1 MRLLCK
7 IQYDGSDY
15 HGFQR
20 QPRLI
25 TVQGEIE
32 AALKRIYRKHID
44 IHSTSRT
51 DAGVHA
57 LAQYF
62 HFDVE
67 PFIEVTKLRRILNE
81 QLPESID
88 IAELYEVSEGFHARY
103 DSRRKTYRYDVI
115 TSCEKRVFSSKYAL
129 IYKKAVHYDVI
140 EEGLKLFLGKKD
152 YGALQASGGEKEST
166 VRHIEAIRIEKD
178 EEGFSL
184 FITADGFLYHM
195 VRIIVGALLDL
206 NEGRRTVAELEEGL
220 RMKNRE
226 VFRRTAP
233 ASGLYLIEVDY
244 AEEF

>member
-7 IQYDGSDY
+7 ISYDGSDY

-20 QPRLI
+20 QSRLI
-25 TVQGEIE
+25 TVQGEVE
-32 AALKRIYRKHID
+32 AALKRIYRRHID

-67 PFIEVTKLRRILNE
+67 PYIELVKLRRILNE

-88 IAELYEVSEGFHARY
+88 ILSLVEVDEGFHARY
-103 DSRRKTYRYDVI
+103 DCRRKTYRYDVLA
-115 TSCEKRVFSSKYAL
+115 TGEKQVFLSKYAL
-129 IYKKAVHYDVI
+129 IYKKSVNYEI
-140 EEGLKLFLGKKD
+140 LEEGLRLFRGKKD
-152 YGALQASGGEKEST
+152 YGALQASGADKEST
-166 VRHIEAIRIEKD
+166 IRNIEAIRIERRNQ
-178 EEGFSL
+178 GFSL
-184 FITADGFLYHM
+184 YITADGFLYHM

-206 NEGRRTVAELEEGL
+206 NEGRRSIEELEEGL
-220 RMKNRE
+220 ENRDRE

-233 ASGLYLIEVDY
+233 ASGLYLLEVEY
-244 AEEF
+244 E

>member
-1 MRLLCK
+1 MRYLCK
-7 IQYDGSDY
+7 IKYDGSDF

-32 AALKRIYRKHID
+32 AALKRIYRKQID

-67 PFIEVTKLRRILNE
+67 PYIEAPKLRRILNE

-88 IAELYEVSEGFHARY
+88 IEAVREVDGAFHARY
-103 DSRRKTYRYDVI
+103 DCKSKTYRYDVI
-115 TSCEKRVFSSKYAL
+115 TSHEKQVFSSKYAL
-129 IYKKAVHYDVI
+129 VYKKDLDYAGL
-140 EEGLKLFLGKKD
+140 EEGLGLFLGRKD

-166 VRHIEAIRIEKD
+166 VRDIKAVRIERRD
-178 EEGFSL
+178 WGFSL
-184 FITADGFLYHM
+184 YITADGFLYHM

-206 NEGRRTVAELEEGL
+206 NEGRRTLAELEEGL
-220 RMKNRE
+220 RKKDRE

-233 ASGLYLIEVDY
+233 ASGLYLIDVKY
-244 AEEF
+244 